1 MTTED
6 KLTENT
12 QLDKLNKQDSG
23 ALYLS
28 EEGLYAKL
36 AIVRIK
42 KDFNNTKGEQ
52 PYETLPKTIRQKY
65 LV

>member
-28 EEGLYAKL
+28 EEGSASSLLSFESK
-36 AIVRIK
+36 R
-42 KDFNNTKGEQ
+42 FQ
-52 PYETLPKTIRQKY
+52 
-65 LV
+65 

>member
-12 QLDKLNKQDSG
+12 QLDKQDSG

-28 EEGLYAKL
+28 EEGALRQACNHSNQTHCHRTQEGKQYYEKL
-36 AIVRIK
+36 
-42 KDFNNTKGEQ
+42 FE
-52 PYETLPKTIRQKY
+52 TIRQKY